1 LGKQDAKWTTGSKP
15 GDEVKA
21 GTMVTGPTS
30 NPMSERA
37 ALNLLCSISDRF
49 TDLCLYMTIA
59 CEWRVAMGPETHE
72 ECVHNQRT
80 AIWQPNVLYVLH
92 AVQPEVC
99 TTGMLANFNQ
109 TLEAW

>member
-1 LGKQDAKWTTGSKP
+1 
-15 GDEVKA
+15 
-21 GTMVTGPTS
+21 
-30 NPMSERA
+30 MSERA

-49 TDLCLYMTIA
+49 TELCLYMTIA
-59 CEWRVAMGPETHE
+59 CEWRVVMGPETHE
-72 ECVHNQRT
+72 ERVHNQVGEQT
-80 AIWQPNVLYVLH
+80 HSNLAAYVLH